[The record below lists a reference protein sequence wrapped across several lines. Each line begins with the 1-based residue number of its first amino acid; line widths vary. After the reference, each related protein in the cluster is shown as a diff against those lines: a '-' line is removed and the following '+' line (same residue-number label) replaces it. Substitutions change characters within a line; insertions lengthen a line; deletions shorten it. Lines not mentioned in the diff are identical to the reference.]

1 MEMMMTL
8 KTGQLRAHRS
18 RRLPA
23 RNGSLA
29 PVSNP
34 VGSGT
39 RVREASAARRAKSWS
54 GPLARLSQFWCGQAD
69 LAPLALF
76 RIAYGAMLFGW
87 FWQLLPNMT
96 PFFTDEGMLPRSLL
110 LTLHPLRFSLLNV
123 GGELW
128 QIWPFWLA
136 GLLVAVMLMVG
147 YRTRLAS
154 LLAFLLVISFQW
166 RNPLIL
172 DGSDLVFRLVPFW
185 MIFSAAGN
193 RYSVDAALRRI
204 RGQELSGSGPALPIR
219 LLELQIAW
227 IYLMTAVAKLSGAKW
242 VDGSATYYALQLK
255 HTFGRGY
262 VEALAQND
270 IFTHLLTWGT
280 LAAELPIFFL
290 VFAPFWQ
297 GRARVL
303 AIALA
308 VPLHLG
314 IMLMMNVGNFPGI
327 MLVSLLL
334 FLPAT
339 LAYRLVDHGRA
350 LFGRWRVTL
359 YYDGACLLC
368 RRTVAFL
375 RAVDIYRTITLVDL
389 RSVVDPAALEQRIQA
404 YDERGRRSE
413 GAAALARAARGLPL
427 LCLPGLL
434 LSLPGLSAL
443 AQRVYDWVAR
453 HRLLLL
459 SCPDGVCTLD
469 LGPKAEP
476 STTRPTAWLRW
487 PRRIGYAVLAV
498 IAAGALATALPPSVS
513 AYKLPEPVGPAV
525 QALVSYRAPEPF
537 YRLLLFASL
546 DQGWNMF
553 APDPMGADGWLLM
566 PAKLADGSA
575 IDLLTGAAPSEEPRY
590 ADPLYSRWAKVTERV
605 VDGRNTVYRQE
616 YGRMYCRLRNL
627 HLQPGQSPI
636 ATFDVIYVQRF
647 VPPLG
652 QGGEPTL
659 QRHQIWS
666 HTC

>member
-1 MEMMMTL
+1 M
-8 KTGQLRAHRS
+8 
-18 RRLPA
+18 
-23 RNGSLA
+23 
-29 PVSNP
+29 
-34 VGSGT
+34 
-39 RVREASAARRAKSWS
+39 REASAERQAERRS
-54 GPLARLSQFWCGQAD
+54 GPLARLAQFWCGQAD

-76 RIAYGAMLFGW
+76 RIVYGAMLFGW
-87 FWQLLPNMT
+87 FLQLLPHMT
-96 PFFTDEGMLPRSLL
+96 PFFTDEGMLPRFLL
-110 LTLHPLRFSLLNV
+110 ATLHPLRFSLLSL

-136 GLLVAVMLMVG
+136 GLVVAVMVMVG
-147 YRTRLAS
+147 YRTRLACV
-154 LLAFLLVISFQW
+154 LAFLLVLSFQW

-185 MIFSAAGN
+185 LIFTAAGN

-227 IYLMTAVAKLSGAKW
+227 IYLMTAVAKLAGPKW

-270 IFTHLLTWGT
+270 LFAHLLTWGT
-280 LAAELPIFFL
+280 LLTEAPFFFL

-314 IMLMMNVGNFPGI
+314 IMLLMNVGNFPGI
-327 MLVSLLL
+327 MLVALLL
-334 FLPAT
+334 FLPAN
-339 LAYRLVDHGRA
+339 LAYGLVDRGRA

-368 RRTVAFL
+368 RRTIAFL
-375 RAVDIYRTITLVDL
+375 RAVDIYRTITPVDL
-389 RSVVDPAALEQRIQA
+389 RSVVDPAAMEQRIQA
-404 YDERGRRSE
+404 YDERGRRSQ

-427 LCLPGLL
+427 LCLPGLV
-434 LSLPGLSAL
+434 LSLPGLAAL
-443 AQRVYDWVAR
+443 AERAYDWVAR

-459 SCPDGVCTLD
+459 SCPAGVCNLD
-469 LGPKAEP
+469 AEP
-476 STTRPTAWLRW
+476 EPKPSTSSRPVAWLRW
-487 PRRIGYAVLAV
+487 PRRLGYALLVLVAV
-498 IAAGALATALPPSVS
+498 GAFSTALTPSVS
-513 AYKLPEPVGPAV
+513 AYKLPEPFGPPV
-525 QALVSYRAPEPF
+525 QALASYRTPEPF
-537 YRLLLFASL
+537 NRLLLFASL

-575 IDLLTGAAPSEEPRY
+575 IDLLTGAAPSDEPRY
-590 ADPLYSRWAKVTERV
+590 ADPLYSRWAKVTERI
-605 VDGRNTVYRQE
+605 VDSNNAVYRQE

-636 ATFDVIYVQRF
+636 VTFDVLYIQRF
-647 VPPLG
+647 VPPFG